1 MTVEEA
7 QRFLQAIVGDRL
19 EALYLLAVT
28 TGLRRGELL
37 GLKWTDLE
45 LERGHLWVER
55 SLDTLYG
62 PAVENDPK
70 RASSRRPA
78 VLLAPVVASLE
89 AHRVRQAEERLA
101 AGPAWCEHGYIF
113 PTRVGT
119 PERGD
124 NVLKRSLK
132 PLAAELGD
140 PSLDFRK
147 LRRSHSTFYAVLNVH
162 PRVAQMNMG
171 HRSFS
176 TTMKY
181 YTGVPADLQKQA
193 AEALGELLFGDP
205 NAPAEDPTPVTLPS
219 DAGELDAL
227 EVKLKEKLLQIQ
239 ELKERARQ
247 DSNLR
252 PSDS

>member
-1 MTVEEA
+1 M
-7 QRFLQAIVGDRL
+7 R
-19 EALYLLAVT
+19 
-28 TGLRRGELL
+28 
-37 GLKWTDLE
+37 
-45 LERGHLWVER
+45 VER

-62 PAVENDPK
+62 PPVENDPK

-78 VLLAPVVASLE
+78 VLLPPVVTALK
-89 AHRVRQAEERLA
+89 AHRKRQAAEKLA
-101 AGPAWCEHGYIF
+101 AGPAWREHGYIF

-132 PLAAELGD
+132 PLAAEIGD
-140 PSLDFRK
+140 DSLDFRK
-147 LRRSHSTFYAVLNVH
+147 LRRSHSTFYAILNVH
-162 PRVAQMNMG
+162 PRVAQMSMG
-171 HRSFS
+171 HGSFS

-193 AEALGELLFGDP
+193 AEALGELLFGPQDG
-205 NAPAEDPTPVTLPS
+205 AAGDSTPVTLPS
-219 DAGELDAL
+219 NPEEL
-227 EVKLKEKLLQIQ
+227 VTLKAELQQKLLQI
-239 ELKERARQ
+239 EEFEGRARQ